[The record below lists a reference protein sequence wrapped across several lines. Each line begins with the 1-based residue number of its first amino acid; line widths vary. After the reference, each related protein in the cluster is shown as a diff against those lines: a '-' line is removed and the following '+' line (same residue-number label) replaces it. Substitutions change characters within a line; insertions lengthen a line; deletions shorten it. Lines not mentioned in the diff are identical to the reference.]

1 MRRLSSTIALWLT
14 LQGCQHGPSAPP
26 GKEWENQ
33 PKAGYQTTKTGCH
46 PTRESD
52 AAQWLSE
59 RTRLCQLSMDDRK
72 SKFNQLDEIGSKNLN
87 NETMTRLIL
96 ASCRP
101 DLTPGL
107 LRQALSDADKISD
120 FSTGEMDF
128 IALIK
133 VFDNS
138 NRILDEKNHDLKDEL
153 ERTINGIR
161 DIETDLKDI
170 NHNGVRREQ

>member
-1 MRRLSSTIALWLT
+1 MRRVSSTIVLWLM
-14 LQGCQHGPSAPP
+14 LQGCQHGPAALP
-26 GKEWENQ
+26 GKEGES
-33 PKAGYQTTKTGCH
+33 QTTKSGCH

-52 AAQWLSE
+52 AEKWLSE
-59 RTRLCQLSMDDRK
+59 RNILCQLSIDDRK
-72 SKFNQLDEIGSKNLN
+72 WKFNQIEKIGSKSVK
-87 NETMTRLIL
+87 NETMTRILL

-107 LRQALSDADKISD
+107 LRQALNDADKISS
-120 FSTGEMDF
+120 FSTREKDF

-133 VFDNS
+133 AFDNS
-138 NRILDEKNHDLKDEL
+138 NRILDEKNQQLKAEL

-170 NHNGVRREQ
+170 DHNGVRREQ